1 VIETMK
7 NTIRTLVIGTA
18 LTLTGCPSES
28 KPDAAPA
35 VVAANPTNPAM
46 NPAGTPPPPP
56 APLTAED
63 KQKALY
69 GFGAL
74 IAERTPVKAA
84 EFNEE
89 DLAEV
94 IKGMKD
100 AATQGKEL
108 AVKLEEYG
116 PKVEQLLNEK
126 QAMKAE
132 TEKKKGTDFLAKMAK
147 EKGAQKT
154 ASGLI
159 YFETTAGTG
168 KSPVATDT
176 VSVHYKGTTTDGN
189 EFDSSYKR
197 GQPTEF
203 PLNGVIKCWTEGV
216 AKMKV
221 GGKAKLVCPSDIAY
235 GDRGAGSSIPGGA
248 TLVFEV
254 ELLGIKDPVAAP
266 KPGAVPDLGVPPQGK

>member
-1 VIETMK
+1 VIDTMK
-7 NTIRTLVIGTA
+7 TTFRVLMLGTA
-18 LTLTGCPSES
+18 LSLTGCPSES
-28 KPDAAPA
+28 KPDANPPA
-35 VVAANPTNPAM
+35 VTPVNPTMP
-46 NPAGTPPPPP
+46 TPPPPP
-56 APLTAED
+56 PPLTAEE

-69 GFGAL
+69 TFGAL

-100 AATQGKEL
+100 AATTGKEL
-108 AVKLEEYG
+108 AVKLDEYG

-126 QAMKAE
+126 QELKAE
-132 TEKKKGTDFLAKMAK
+132 AEKKKGADFLAKAAK
-147 EKGAQKT
+147 EKGAQKMP
-154 ASGLI
+154 SGLI
-159 YFETTAGTG
+159 YIETLAGKG

-176 VSVHYKGTTTDGN
+176 VSVHYKGTTIDEK

-235 GDRGAGSSIPGGA
+235 GDKGAGASIPGGA

-254 ELLGIKDPVAAP
+254 ELISIKDPAAAP
-266 KPGAVPDLGVPPQGK
+266 PAPAVPNLGVPPQGK